1 MSIFLQATLEI
12 DGAGYPRFLQ
22 TMAQMVP
29 IIEES
34 GWKLNAAYMHFTGR
48 LNTVIDIWE
57 LEDMAHLERGFQHLM
72 AHPRFGE
79 FKQALDATVKTETL
93 VFLQKFSY
101 AS

>member
-12 DGAGYPRFLQ
+12 DGAGYMRFVQ
-22 TMAQMVP
+22 AMAEWVP

-34 GWKLNAAYMHFTGR
+34 GWKLHAAYMHRTGR

-57 LEDMAHLERGFQHLM
+57 VEDMNHIDRGFMQLM
-72 AHPRFGE
+72 AHPRFAE
-79 FKQALDATVKTETL
+79 FKKVLDETVKSETL
-93 VFLQKFSY
+93 VVLQKFAY